1 MLYIFT
7 PEQKFK
13 CQDVLL
19 CRGPPGGALETREHG
34 QLSQESKG
42 YCPYYYFGK
51 WELGIKYFREYYMNY
66 YYSVTCLTVG
76 HPTNVF
82 SSLPTRE
89 HEFCLMGLP
98 LAVLVTQKLNFYF
111 LFFPSV
117 DLRFYKKI
125 GALY

>member
-51 WELGIKYFREYYMNY
+51 WELGIKYFRENYMNLLQY
-66 YYSVTCLTVG
+66 DMPYCG
-76 HPTNVF
+76 APNKRF